1 MNAKEYYGYLEDARR
16 KQDAIKHYGT
26 KGQKWGVRHWQYPD
40 GRFTDEGKAR
50 YFGSGKSRDS
60 VDYENGPA
68 KYDSAEA
75 LAILA
80 LYVAP
85 TALYVGG
92 SAIHDAAIS
101 HNIKKYE
108 KHRLK
113 EQTDPETGLKLK
125 DNPDA
130 TVKEDMKDVNMEY
143 RYALFHSSDRNGR
156 TQNCMLCTTA
166 LDLKRRG
173 YDVKAGTAS
182 DGFTDDALKKWYKNP
197 KIQKDRLDDIIR
209 TLKKEPE
216 GSYGNFMC
224 IWKMGGGHSMF
235 YRIEDGKVAIYDAQS
250 GKYYKDITKS
260 SLITEMWGGSNQ
272 YNGTAFCRT
281 DNLKINIKYLKEKEY
296 IV

>member
-16 KQDAIKHYGT
+16 KQDTLKHYGT
-26 KGQKWGVRHWQYPD
+26 RGQKWGVRHWQNPD
-40 GRFTDEGKAR
+40 GTFNEEGKIR
-50 YFGSGKSRDS
+50 YFGAGKSRDS
-60 VDYENGPA
+60 VDYEDGPA

-75 LAILA
+75 LAVLA

-281 DNLKINIKYLKEKEY
+281 DNLNINIKYLKEKEY
-296 IV
+296 II

>member
-16 KQDAIKHYGT
+16 KQDALKHYGT
-26 KGQKWGVRHWQYPD
+26 RGQKWGVRHWQNPD
-40 GRFTDEGKAR
+40 GTFNEEGKIR
-50 YFGSGKSRDS
+50 YFGAGKSRDS

-113 EQTDPETGLKLK
+113 EKTDPETGLKLK

-143 RYALFHSSDRNGR
+143 RYALFHSNDRNGR

-173 YDVKAGTAS
+173 YDVKAGTSS

-197 KIQKDRLDDIIR
+197 KIKKDRLDDIIR

-260 SLITEMWGGSNQ
+260 SLMTEMWGGSNQ
-272 YNGTAFCRT
+272 YNGTTFCRT
-281 DNLKINIKYLKEKEY
+281 DNLEINIKYLKEKEY